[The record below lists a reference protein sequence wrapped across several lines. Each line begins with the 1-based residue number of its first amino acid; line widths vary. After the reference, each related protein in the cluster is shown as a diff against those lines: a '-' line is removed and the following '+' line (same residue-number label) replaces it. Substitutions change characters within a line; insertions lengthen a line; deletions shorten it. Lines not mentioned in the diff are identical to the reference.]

1 MENTFENEQIFI
13 NQLPDFEQ
21 LEYQPLEKDYKK
33 VIYLSRA
40 IFWLIL
46 VIACSVGLYFWQE
59 IQPYWYYVVAFLL
72 LWAFFSFGF
81 VEKIY
86 KTKSFALRSHD
97 LIFKSGWI
105 VLETTLI
112 PFNRVQHV
120 EIQEGPLMRIF
131 NLATIEIFTAGG
143 SMSDLKISGLKKEEA
158 EKMKAFITNKITD
171 EADFEA
177 EESDFLTQNS
187 SIDAPQ
193 EQS

>member
-1 MENTFENEQIFI
+1 
-13 NQLPDFEQ
+13 
-21 LEYQPLEKDYKK
+21 
-33 VIYLSRA
+33 
-40 IFWLIL
+40 
-46 VIACSVGLYFWQE
+46 
-59 IQPYWYYVVAFLL
+59 
-72 LWAFFSFGF
+72 
-81 VEKIY
+81 
-86 KTKSFALRSHD
+86 
-97 LIFKSGWI
+97 
-105 VLETTLI
+105 
-112 PFNRVQHV
+112 
-120 EIQEGPLMRIF
+120 MRIF